1 MFIAILLKNA
11 KKSVTRIWSLALF
24 SYSHQCHPDETAD
37 LVAFIPEKVISL
49 LVPTKEGELKQREGP
64 HISCEN

>member
-1 MFIAILLKNA
+1 MFIAILLKNP
-11 KKSVTRIWSLALF
+11 KKSVSRIWSLALF

-37 LVAFIPEKVISL
+37 LVAFIPVEVISL
-49 LVPTKEGELKQREGP
+49 LVPTKEGEFEQGESP